1 MSTNADA
8 LEKGSDAFAQ
18 GDMDS
23 VRSIWTDDTEWQGP
37 DLDSLPDAGRF
48 TGPDAIIEMF
58 GRLPEY
64 WDGLK
69 VTPDEF
75 LEDGDT
81 VVVLGHNE
89 GRGKST
95 GDEWK
100 VPFVHAWRIR
110 DGKAERVQLLYDTGV
125 TARALGV

>member
-1 MSTNADA
+1 MARTQPRLAARCGKLSPGRTR
-8 LEKGSDAFAQ
+8 SSRC
-18 GDMDS
+18 S
-23 VRSIWTDDTEWQGP
+23 VACRSN
-37 DLDSLPDAGRF
+37 
-48 TGPDAIIEMF
+48 
-58 GRLPEY
+58 

-100 VPFVHAWRIR
+100 VPFVHAWRVR

>member
-1 MSTNADA
+1 MSANTDA
-8 LEKGSDAFAQ
+8 LKKGLRR
-18 GDMDS
+18 
-23 VRSIWTDDTEWQGP
+23 VRAGRHGLGEVDLDGRHRVAGP

-125 TARALGV
+125 PARALGV